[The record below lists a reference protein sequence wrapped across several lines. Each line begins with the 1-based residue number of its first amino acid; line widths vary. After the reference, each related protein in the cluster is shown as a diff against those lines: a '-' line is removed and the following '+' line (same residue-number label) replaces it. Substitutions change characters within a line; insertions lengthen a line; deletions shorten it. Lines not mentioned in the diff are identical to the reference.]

1 MLRLG
6 ASENLL
12 LQRPTLM
19 TETIVC
25 PKCQFEIEVTEVLA
39 TQLRAKMQAEFSET
53 LRVKEGEYSAREAKL
68 GEQQRAL
75 QLQRAGIDD
84 EVKARLDKQRE
95 LLCKELTQKA
105 KEDVALDLKSAQGEL
120 AEIRSKL
127 QQSQTQELE
136 LRKQKRELESQKA
149 ALELEVAQRV
159 DAEIAKARDAT
170 RKAVIEERQ
179 LKEAE
184 KDKKISDLLVQ
195 IEELRRKAEQGSQQ
209 LQGEVQEI
217 DLEESLRRAFSLD
230 DVVAVSKGAFG
241 ADVKHLVRDRTIG
254 DCGCILWESKRT
266 KNWNNDWLAKLRD
279 DQRAAKAQ
287 IAILVSEQLPPGV
300 QLFSLV
306 EGIWVTNRACAVNL
320 ATALRSGLIQ
330 IAASRRAL
338 EGQQGKMEI
347 LYNYLSSDQFKQR
360 IEGIVEPFMT
370 LREQLESE
378 KRTTQTAWA
387 KREKQLDRALASTCA
402 LYGDLGGII
411 GQALPTIEQLNGA
424 DVGLEQAD
432 GQPISRRIEK
442 IVKVPVI

>member
-1 MLRLG
+1 
-6 ASENLL
+6 
-12 LQRPTLM
+12 M
-19 TETIVC
+19 TETIIC
-25 PKCQFEIEVTEVLA
+25 PKCRFEIEVTEVLA
-39 TQLRAKMQAEFSET
+39 TQLRAKMAAEFAQT
-53 LRVKEGEYSAREAKL
+53 LRAKEEEYAGRESRLA
-68 GEQQRAL
+68 EQQKAL
-75 QLQRAGIDD
+75 QQQKVGIDE
-84 EVKARLDKQRE
+84 EVKARLEKQRE
-95 LLCKELTQKA
+95 QLCKELMQKA
-105 KEDVALDLKSAQGEL
+105 KDDVAIELKSTQGEL
-120 AEIRSKL
+120 TEIRSKL
-127 QQSQTQELE
+127 QQAQSQELE
-136 LRKQKRELESQKA
+136 LRKQKRDLEGQKA

-159 DAEIAKARDAT
+159 DSEIAKAREAT

-209 LQGEVQEI
+209 LQGEVQEVE
-217 DLEESLRRAFSLD
+217 LEESLRRAFPLD
-230 DVVAVSKGAFG
+230 EIVEVSKGAFG

-306 EGIWVTNRACAVNL
+306 EGIWVTNRACALNL
-320 ATALRSGLIQ
+320 ATALRSGLLQ
-330 IAASRRAL
+330 VAASRRAL

-378 KRTTQTAWA
+378 KRTAQTAWA
-387 KREKQLDRALASTCA
+387 KREKQLDRALASTCG

-411 GQALPTIEQLNGA
+411 GQSLPTIEHLTPVELPLA
-424 DVGLEQAD
+424 SSD
-432 GQPISRRIEK
+432 GQPPARRLEK
-442 IVKVPVI
+442 SAKAPAL